1 MNPRTHSI
9 DFRAG
14 RQNGRSLCPRARQRG
29 QSMTEYAVV
38 CGILATLLFVS
49 TPVGQTLTTAIH
61 NFYLDLT
68 FFLSL
73 P

>member
-1 MNPRTHSI
+1 MNRSTHRTGLHPGRRNGRNPSPRT
-9 DFRAG
+9 
-14 RQNGRSLCPRARQRG
+14 RQRG

-38 CGILATLLFVS
+38 CGILATLLFIT
-49 TPVGQTLTTAIH
+49 TPVGQLLTTAIH
-61 NFYLDLT
+61 NFYLDLS